1 MLVSRMHSSKA
12 TSRPGAFPALLVHFI
27 QHIRV
32 IVKTGSKEEKQR
44 EVTSST
50 QIAVDASALL
60 SNRLVVQ
67 GRGRGVYNHNSAR
80 RSRGFHP
87 NYENHHQHSYVG
99 VGDKSL
105 TDAQF
110 NQLVQ
115 LLDKASIPSD
125 NTTTSNAYMAPS
137 QKELVVFGR
146 QSNELYIV
154 DISGFANELAA
165 HNFSNS
171 SSSSDV
177 LSLVNKDVDSSAN
190 MFSSCSNVVNI
201 DLNISYSTSK
211 YINNTGTFSF
221 SVVTSLTWHLFDE
234 LISKFYQ
241 DY

>member
-1 MLVSRMHSSKA
+1 MMK
-12 TSRPGAFPALLVHFI
+12 PFPTLDDVIHILL
-27 QHIRV
+27 Q
-32 IVKTGSKEEKQR
+32 EEKQR

-80 RSRGFHP
+80 RSRSFHP

-125 NTTTSNAYMAPS
+125 NTTTSNAHM
-137 QKELVVFGR
+137 KELVVFGR
-146 QSNELYIV
+146 QSNELYMV

-211 YINNTGTFSF
+211 YISIILEHFLL
-221 SVVTSLTWHLFDE
+221 VLL
-234 LISKFYQ
+234 LP
-241 DY
+241 